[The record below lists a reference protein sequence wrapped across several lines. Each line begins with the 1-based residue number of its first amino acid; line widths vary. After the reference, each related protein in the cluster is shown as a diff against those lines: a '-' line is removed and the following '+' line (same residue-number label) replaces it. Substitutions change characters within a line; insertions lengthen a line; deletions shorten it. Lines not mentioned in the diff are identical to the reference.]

1 MYYSRFRKEVGS
13 DSQVGILNP
22 TNIFLDISHYIMSVN
37 DEVIK
42 RLVRSKLNVMVKKPK
57 KWFRIVK
64 DIFHPKSIFK
74 PG

>member
-37 DEVIK
+37 DVGK
-42 RLVRSKLNVMVKKPK
+42 MPK
-57 KWFRIVK
+57 FGTLGKNNNFGYKYLI
-64 DIFHPKSIFK
+64 
-74 PG
+74 